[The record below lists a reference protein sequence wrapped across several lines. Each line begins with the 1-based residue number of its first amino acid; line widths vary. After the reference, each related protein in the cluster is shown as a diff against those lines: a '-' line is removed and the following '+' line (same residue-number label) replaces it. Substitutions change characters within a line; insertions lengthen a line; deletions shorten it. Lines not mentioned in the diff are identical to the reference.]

1 MHSDLAGETRSR
13 RGGLATDRQTEAHT
27 KGTDMQLLSQADRQ
41 TDCQSL
47 HETDRHSKID
57 RQETETQDSA
67 IYIPFFAEA
76 ACPHFHNRTIVGQNL
91 ISFRVQLHFENG
103 VTHYS
108 AVASQESVRCRRAF
122 SKPFRDFLFTCTC
135 FGTCLYIHL
144 LFLSVFLASR
154 SLFSIFHFFS
164 FLLPVIASF
173 FLFFFLLRPSFSFFS
188 SSSSSTSFYEVFR
201 IKIMFQFLIILIY
214 LFIIFSRRQLS

>member
-1 MHSDLAGETRSR
+1 
-13 RGGLATDRQTEAHT
+13 
-27 KGTDMQLLSQADRQ
+27 MQLLSQADRQ

-103 VTHYS
+103 VTLYS
-108 AVASQESVRCRRAF
+108 AVASQESVCCRRAF

-154 SLFSIFHFFS
+154 SLFSIF
-164 FLLPVIASF
+164 F
-173 FLFFFLLRPSFSFFS
+173 FLFFYPSSHPFSYFSFSFVLHFP
-188 SSSSSTSFYEVFR
+188 SFLLLPPHLHLFM
-201 IKIMFQFLIILIY
+201 KTFGLKSCSNFLLF
-214 LFIIFSRRQLS
+214 LFICLSYFLGDS